1 MKSATYELERIINN
15 ALEGKAPTREE
26 CIFMLDFPE
35 TSLEAGLIRATADN
49 ISRTRFMNEAI
60 ILGQIGIE
68 IDSCPGGCK
77 FCSFAEGHTKFTAS
91 SMSDSDLLA
100 AAKSFNSGNDIFA
113 IFLMAMHNFNFD
125 RLLHSINLIK
135 DNLENCPNLVVNIGD
150 ITKEQAQELKN
161 SGITGAYHVCR
172 LREGID
178 TALAPEQRINSI
190 KAIKETGLDWY
201 YCCEP
206 IGPEHSSAELV
217 EQLFLGIEYGC
228 FQHATMRRI
237 YLPDSPLA
245 DCGQI
250 TNLRLGQIT
259 AVVALASIACT
270 DTRNIAVH
278 EPNLIGLSSGANVV
292 YAECGANPRDT
303 TAETQNNRGMD
314 ISNCKTMLYDAGF
327 TKLLLSG
334 NRRKPL
340 SEAYTERNI

>member
-1 MKSATYELERIINN
+1 MNTSSELERILNN
-15 ALEGKAPTREE
+15 ALEGKAPNAQE
-26 CIFMLDFPE
+26 CIFMLDLPE
-35 TSLEAGLIRATADN
+35 TSLEAGLIRAVADS
-49 ISRTRFMNEAI
+49 ISRKRFQNEAI

-77 FCSFAEGHTKFTAS
+77 FCSFAEGHTKFS
-91 SMSDSDLLA
+91 PSHMSDSALLDSA
-100 AAKSFNSGNDIFA
+100 INFNSGNDVFA

-125 RLLHSINLIK
+125 RLLNSINLLK
-135 DNLENCPNLVVNIGD
+135 TNLENCPNLVINVGD
-150 ITKEQAQELKN
+150 ITKEQANELKN
-161 SGITGAYHVCR
+161 AGISGAYHVCR

-178 TALAPEQRINSI
+178 TALDPEDRIKSI
-190 KAIKETGLDWY
+190 KAIKEAGLDWY

-217 EQLFLGIEYGC
+217 EQLFIGIEYGC

-245 DCGQI
+245 EFGQI

-259 AVVALASIACT
+259 AVVALASIACKET
-270 DTRNIAVH
+270 KNIAVH

-303 TAETQNNRGMD
+303 ETDTANNRGMD
-314 ISNCKTMLYDAGF
+314 IANCKKMLCDAGF
-327 TKLLLSG
+327 SNLLLAGS
-334 NRRKPL
+334 RRKTL
-340 SEAYTERNI
+340 AQSYKS